1 MRLVWTVALTWGLLG
16 CASMPSPQT
25 VQVPSAVP
33 ANIAAELAKIGPIV
47 APPPTEKLYAP
58 LAERE
63 PYAGVQ
69 VRRDLRY
76 GADARHLLDVFTPT
90 RRAQADQPVLVFVH
104 GGAFMRGERRT
115 GDSPFY
121 DSIMLWAVRQG
132 MVGVNMTYRLAPAHT
147 WPAAQQDIQSALKWV
162 RENIAA
168 SGGNPQRII
177 LMGHSAGAAHVAQ
190 YLAHPQFH
198 VAPGSGLAG
207 AILLSGIFDP
217 TTAESNPPLQAYFGK
232 DKALYPARSA
242 VPGLV
247 ASKVPLLL
255 AYAELDP
262 PDFHR
267 QSEQLNAALCQASR
281 CQGLYK
287 LMGHSHMSE
296 IYAINSTDRTV
307 TDLMKRLVDRAR

>member
-1 MRLVWTVALTWGLLG
+1 MRSFLIAILSAGIVG
-16 CASMPSPQT
+16 CAVVPTAKT
-25 VQVPSAVP
+25 VEVPSAVP
-33 ANIAAELAKIGPIV
+33 AQIATELVKIGPVV

-58 LAERE
+58 LQERE

-69 VRRDLRY
+69 VRRDARY
-76 GADARHLLDVFTPT
+76 GSDARHLLDVFTPDKP
-90 RRAQADQPVLVFVH
+90 QANQPVLVFVH

-121 DSIMLWAVRQG
+121 DNIMLWAVRQS
-132 MVGVNMTYRLAPAHT
+132 MVGVNMTYRLAPANP

-162 RENIAA
+162 RDNIAA

-198 VAPGSGLAG
+198 AAPGSGLAG
-207 AILLSGIFDP
+207 AVMLSGIFDP
-217 TTAESNPPLQAYFGK
+217 TTAEANPPLQAYFGK
-232 DKALYPARSA
+232 DAAQYPARSA
-242 VPGLV
+242 VPGLM

-262 PDFHR
+262 PDFHT
-267 QSEQLNAALCQASR
+267 QSEQLHAALCKAGP
-281 CQGLYK
+281 CPGLYK

-296 IYAINSTDRTV
+296 IYSINSADKTV
-307 TDLMKRLVDRAR
+307 ANLMKQLVDRVR

>member
-1 MRLVWTVALTWGLLG
+1 MRLFLTAALSLGLLG

-25 VQVPSAVP
+25 VQVHSAVP
-33 ANIAAELAKIGPIV
+33 ASIAAELLKIGPVV

-69 VRRDLRY
+69 VRRDVRY
-76 GADARHLLDVFTPT
+76 GADARNLLDVFTPDK
-90 RRAQADQPVLVFVH
+90 AQAGQPVLVFVH

-121 DSIMLWAVRQG
+121 DNIMLWAVRQG
-132 MVGVNMTYRLAPAHT
+132 MVGVNMTYRLAPAHP

-190 YLAHPQFH
+190 YLGHPQFH
-198 VAPGSGLAG
+198 VVPGSGLAG
-207 AILLSGIFDP
+207 AVLLSGIFDP
-217 TTAESNPPLQAYFGK
+217 TTAEANPPLQAYFGK
-232 DKALYPARSA
+232 DAAQYPARSA

-247 ASKVPLLL
+247 AAKVPLLL

-262 PDFHR
+262 QDFHT
-267 QSEQLNAALCQASR
+267 QSEQLNAALCKVGQ
-281 CQGLYK
+281 CPGLYK
-287 LMGHSHMSE
+287 LIGHSHMSE
-296 IYAINSTDRTV
+296 IYSINSSDKTV
-307 TDLMKRLVDRAR
+307 GNLMKQLVNRVR

>member
-1 MRLVWTVALTWGLLG
+1 MRLFLTATLSLGLLG
-16 CASMPSPQT
+16 CASMPSPKT

-33 ANIAAELAKIGPIV
+33 APLAAELVKIGPIV
-47 APPPTEKLYAP
+47 APPLTEKLYAP

-69 VRRDLRY
+69 VRRDVRY
-76 GADARHLLDVFTPT
+76 GADARHLLDVFKPS
-90 RRAQADQPVLVFVH
+90 QAATDRPVLVFVH

-121 DSIMLWAVRQG
+121 DNIMLWAVRQG

-147 WPAAQQDIQSALKWV
+147 WPAAQQDIQSALQWV

-190 YLAHPQFH
+190 YVAHPQFH

-207 AILLSGIFDP
+207 AILLSGLFDP
-217 TTAESNPPLQAYFGK
+217 VTAERNPPLQAYFGQ
-232 DKALYPARSA
+232 DAARYPARSA

-262 PDFHR
+262 PDFHT
-267 QSEQLNAALCQASR
+267 QSEQLNTALCQAGR
-281 CQGLYK
+281 CQGVYK

-296 IYAINSTDRTV
+296 VHSINSTDTTV
-307 TDLMKRLVDRAR
+307 TQLMKQLVDRAR